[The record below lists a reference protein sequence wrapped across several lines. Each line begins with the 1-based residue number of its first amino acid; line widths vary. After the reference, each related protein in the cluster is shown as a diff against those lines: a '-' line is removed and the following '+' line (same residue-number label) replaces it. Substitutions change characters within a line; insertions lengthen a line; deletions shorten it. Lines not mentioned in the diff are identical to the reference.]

1 MDISEPES
9 GGLGF
14 QDIEDF
20 ASDTEAGDLSPVEK
34 LGNRLADHLIQFQ
47 GCCRGCHEESERE
60 DTVRYSNVM
69 HYSLQDVID
78 DSRDSSLPDVLSSVH
93 IARHQENLAAL
104 MTTAQKRWTFS
115 GINPDREEEGPGHIC
130 LQEDETPCRMPR
142 AALDIDSITGFCSSL
157 AVAKGG
163 LRWNSMQM
171 PVSDLQSGLHLAKL
185 RVYYSDSHG
194 HRHSI
199 LVPINEAPHYTAGR
213 LVMFEDVS
221 VYFLFPRLYRE
232 NQQSSRLLDD
242 DFKAWTDRVLTPAI
256 NRHHDSGQ
264 TQHYPSTF
272 YHGRYN
278 STARGVEGRSRKV
291 DTVAREQQLMHF
303 LPPEKLHAVWET
315 IQELVGQ
322 PGLQQ
327 FKDVTIFVH
336 AKNLKT
342 LIRDT
347 TWAGMMARLG
357 RYWGTVVDEDYIS
370 SQLYF
375 DLGLE
380 TYPGQDLSAA
390 DPDSPAETLLWKRCC
405 LESFHSWLRAGDE
418 AAACRQTVYPAALL
432 QDSVSMGIEPG
443 SKSQLRAAGLLYA
456 QFYSSVKEVFA
467 AGNQYPFTNTAIETL
482 ALDPQLQ
489 KTWQH
494 VGAGLSHDPVALIKA
509 YLYAKARCHHGI
521 GGSLGKS
528 FGTRQEFRVAADL
541 LAAIGHRFAALGLDE
556 QEIAPARG
564 ERPYVTH
571 LTTTVLGFY
580 RWNINKFCAGF
591 EMVYSLGS
599 RQWVTWEHTRIMLM
613 FLRCLRFS
621 YGGGRPQEAAGCWR
635 DIRHAPSRDSPG
647 GFRRT
652 EGLGFQVTMPRHG
665 YAWFLEKM
673 DWETMT
679 FRAPHG
685 QYMLF
690 NNVSMQQAY
699 RARYGQVRDVRDDFI
714 RVSKIHQLMQ
724 EFRGRP
730 QCQAFLQDTLR
741 QICLCAFR
749 KDVFQHIKHLI
760 KKECVED
767 ALAGRI
773 PLCWPSVDRALRP
786 QCRPLCL
793 VSGARLAVQS
803 IEVLFTWLWG
813 RKADHFERKHWEDK
827 PYRLLYWRSFEL
839 IQLEAGHLQARA
851 WKRKLMHSFIRSHW
865 LLPYPQGD
873 RFMKSQKSRPYWWSS
888 YHAGVDMY
896 YQAQAQEGR
905 GTRARPLPAGHI
917 GHYPLEGWG
926 LSATPGGYMP
936 YEVEPEHDLADLSEG
951 EVYERAVQLAQAPAA
966 ADDGLGASEVDVY
979 CREPTDPAQIDK
991 VKRAQQE
998 LDKARERVRSLRYRR
1013 RPRLARLDQDA
1024 NGRHEEEGGLG
1035 EETESDEDEDELD
1048 LLVEQQEDLVWE
1060 KEEELATSMKERAAE
1075 LERERELR
1083 VLEEMVRWEQ
1093 RQRESD
1099 ARAAELERERDRE
1112 MERQVRE
1119 DIVKWERRRKERE
1132 ALRARRQREVTALQW
1147 RALGRAQQ
1155 KIQEQC
1161 QQRALTSD
1169 LLTRQ
1174 RPRASQAKP
1183 EIKVE
1188 EGGCGFVGRP
1198 TLGRG
1203 RGRVVLGPLRV
1214 VVEDYI

>member
-9 GGLGF
+9 EELGF
-14 QDIEDF
+14 RDIDDF
-20 ASDTEAGDLSPVEK
+20 ASDTEAGELSSVQK

-47 GCCRGCHEESERE
+47 GCCRDCHEASERE

-69 HYSLQDVID
+69 HYSLQDMID
-78 DSRDSSLPDVLSSVH
+78 HSRDSSLPDVLGSGH
-93 IARHQENLAAL
+93 IACHQANLAAL

-115 GINPDREEEGPGHIC
+115 GINPAYTEEGPEHIC

-163 LRWNSMQM
+163 LRWNFMQM

-221 VYFLFPRLYRE
+221 VYFLFPWLYRE

-264 TQHYPSTF
+264 IQHYPSTF
-272 YHGRYN
+272 YHGKYN

-291 DTVAREQQLMHF
+291 DTIAREQQLMHF

-347 TWAGMMARLG
+347 TWVGMTARLG
-357 RYWGTVVDEDYIS
+357 RYWGTVVDEAYIS

-380 TYPGQDLSAA
+380 TYPGQDLSTA
-390 DPDSPAETLLWKRCC
+390 DPDSPAETLLWRRCC

-432 QDSVSMGIEPG
+432 QDSISMGIEPG
-443 SKSQLRAAGLLYA
+443 SKSQLRADGLLYA

-489 KTWQH
+489 RTWQH

-509 YLYAKARCHHGI
+509 YLYAKARCYHGI
-521 GGSLGKS
+521 EGSIGKS

-541 LAAIGHRFAALGLDE
+541 LAAIGHRFAALGLEE
-556 QEIAPARG
+556 QEIAPTRG

-571 LTTTVLGFY
+571 PTSTVLGFY

-621 YGGGRPQEAAGCWR
+621 YGSGRPQEAAGCWR
-635 DIRHAPSRDSPG
+635 DIRYAPSRDSPG
-647 GFRRT
+647 GSRRT

-665 YAWFLEKM
+665 YAWFLEKV

-724 EFRGRP
+724 EFRGHP
-730 QCQAFLQDTLR
+730 QCQAFLQDILR

-786 QCRPLCL
+786 RCRPLCL

-813 RKADHFERKHWEDK
+813 RKADHFKRKHWEDK
-827 PYRLLYWRSFEL
+827 PYRLLYRRSFEL
-839 IQLEAGHLQARA
+839 IQLEAGPEQARA
-851 WKRKLMHSFIRSHW
+851 WKRKLMHSFVRSHW

-873 RFMKSQKSRPYWWSS
+873 RFMKSEKSRLCWWSS

-896 YQAQAQEGR
+896 YQAQEGR
-905 GTRARPLPAGHI
+905 GAGARPLPAGHI

-951 EVYERAVQLAQAPAA
+951 EVYERAAQLAQAPAA
-966 ADDGLGASEVDVY
+966 AEEGLGAGEVDVY
-979 CREPTDPAQIDK
+979 CREPTDQVQMDK
-991 VKRAQQE
+991 VERAQQE

-1013 RPRLARLDQDA
+1013 RPRLAWPDQGT
-1024 NGRHEEEGGLG
+1024 NGYHEEEVSVGV
-1035 EETESDEDEDELD
+1035 EAESDDDELG
-1048 LLVEQQEDLVWE
+1048 LLVEQQEDLVGE
-1060 KEEELATSMKERAAE
+1060 KEEELATSREERAAE
-1075 LERERELR
+1075 LERERER
-1083 VLEEMVRWEQ
+1083 R
-1093 RQRESD
+1093 
-1099 ARAAELERERDRE
+1099 
-1112 MERQVRE
+1112 VRE
-1119 DIVKWERRRKERE
+1119 ELVRWERRRKESE
-1132 ALRARRQREVTALQW
+1132 AIRARHQREVAALQW
-1147 RALGRAQQ
+1147 KALGRAQHN
-1155 KIQEQC
+1155 IQEQR
-1161 QQRALTSD
+1161 QQQARTLD
-1169 LLTRQ
+1169 LLKRQ
-1174 RPRASQAKP
+1174 WLRASPARS

-1188 EGGCGFVGRP
+1188 EGGGGFVGRP
-1198 TLGRG
+1198 SLGRG
-1203 RGRVVLGPLRV
+1203 RGRAVLGPLRV